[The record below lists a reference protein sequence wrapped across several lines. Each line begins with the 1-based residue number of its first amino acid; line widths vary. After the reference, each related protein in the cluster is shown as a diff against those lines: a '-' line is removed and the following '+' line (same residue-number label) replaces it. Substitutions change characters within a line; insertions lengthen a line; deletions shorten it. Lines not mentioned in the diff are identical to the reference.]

1 MADKSITVLIVDDAA
16 DTRENIRRLLSLS
29 VGFTVV
35 GEAEDGDAAIRKT
48 EELQPNVVLMDINMP
63 GLDGISAT
71 EQICA
76 AHPGT
81 VVIVISVQG
90 EMEYLRKSMIAGAK
104 DYLVKPFGADE
115 LVDCIQKTWERELQ
129 RRVVQIT
136 QHPAA
141 RFTKASGKVIAVYS
155 TKGGV
160 GKTTMAVNLAA
171 LLASER
177 RVSTCLLDLD
187 LQFGDASVLL
197 SLIPRRTISDLVN
210 EQTLDKETLLSY
222 MLNHPCG
229 LKVLPAPLRP
239 EYAEYVTAEHV
250 GKVVAL
256 CREIFD
262 YVVIDMPASFH
273 ETVLTTLDLTDRI
286 VMVGAMDM
294 PTLKNVKLGLEV
306 MSRLG
311 YAQDKVYLMVNRASY
326 EYGIKFKDL
335 EPAMGRPVDYYLPAE
350 DSAVM
355 TAANRGIPF
364 VLDPANLKLIKR
376 ISELADALSGDSK
389 PAAEA
394 SGGFFRWRKGAAK

>member
-1 MADKSITVLIVDDAA
+1 
-16 DTRENIRRLLSLS
+16 
-29 VGFTVV
+29 
-35 GEAEDGDAAIRKT
+35 
-48 EELQPNVVLMDINMP
+48 
-63 GLDGISAT
+63 
-71 EQICA
+71 
-76 AHPGT
+76 
-81 VVIVISVQG
+81 
-90 EMEYLRKSMIAGAK
+90 MIAGAK

-115 LVDCIQKTWERELQ
+115 LVDCIQKTWERELE
-129 RRVVQIT
+129 RRVVQIS

-141 RFTKASGKVIAVYS
+141 RFAKSSGKVISIYS

-160 GKTTMAVNLAA
+160 GKTTLAVNLAT
-171 LLASER
+171 LLATER
-177 RVSTCLLDLD
+177 RVTTCLIDLD
-187 LQFGDASVLL
+187 LQFGDTSVLL

-239 EYAEYVTAEHV
+239 EFAEYVTAEHV

-262 YVVIDMPASFH
+262 YVIIDTPASFQDC
-273 ETVLTTLDLTDRI
+273 VLTALDLTDRI

-306 MSRLG
+306 MNRLG
-311 YAQDKVYLMVNRASY
+311 YAEDKIFLMVNRASY

-335 EPAMGRPVDYYLPAE
+335 EPAMGRPVDFYLSAE
-350 DSAVM
+350 DTIVM
-355 TAANRGIPF
+355 TSANRGIPF
-364 VLDPANLKLIKR
+364 VLDPANAKLNKR
-376 ISELADALSGDSK
+376 IGELADALCSEGK
-389 PAAEA
+389 QAEA